1 MYSTKLFHNLKENP
15 VSQNLLKIKKELTD
29 IIETLNENITH
40 DEPYNYSRE
49 QWNCPGVA
57 RDELVAEAKKVISLI
72 EDKTDDNVNIDD
84 KILTRYLKALE
95 YLRTETL
102 SLIDSFPQ
110 DVIPVYLIT
119 LNALKIALEPFL
131 VKDNSK
137 ELAIQLK
144 NQTKRV
150 RSLEA
155 ILNALEPRT
164 SPLKDMVSSIEQ
176 AHETAEQLPTDLE
189 SLREARKT
197 IGQLVT
203 ESTADKTAVSNTKT
217 EIEKLQAELKD
228 ASKEAKDVL
237 EECKS
242 TYAAATSVGLAAAFA
257 ERSDNLSKSI
267 RFWVGGL
274 ILSLS
279 AGGYFGS
286 AQLQKLLELMV
297 QKDISNLSMSI
308 NFIMAVLSIGAP
320 VWFSWL
326 ATKQIGQRFKLSE
339 DYAFKASVSR
349 AYEGFRK
356 ETARFDK
363 EMEAKLLSSALT
375 RLDEL
380 PLRLVEAESHGSP
393 WHELASSNIVKQ
405 AMSKIPSFPDKV
417 KELAGNVMSKEQE
430 LTKVAQVKNKNASR
444 KNDDSLN
451 EEDA

>member
-1 MYSTKLFHNLKENP
+1 MSQILLDIKSELNNIIKQLESSISSNEALNYAQRHWAFPGITKA
-15 VSQNLLKIKKELTD
+15 EL
-29 IIETLNENITH
+29 IT
-40 DEPYNYSRE
+40 
-49 QWNCPGVA
+49 
-57 RDELVAEAKKVISLI
+57 EAKNLISLI
-72 EDKTDDNVNIDD
+72 DNKGNDEIDD
-84 KILTRYLKALE
+84 EDETLVRNLRALE
-95 YLRTETL
+95 FLRDNTV
-102 SLIDSFPQ
+102 PQ
-110 DVIPVYLIT
+110 IWGNANEAVPAYIIT
-119 LNALKIALEPFL
+119 INALKTALEPFL
-131 VKDNSK
+131 IKDDSK
-137 ELAIQLK
+137 ELAVQLR
-144 NQTKRV
+144 NQRRRV
-150 RSLEA
+150 RGLEA
-155 ILNALEPRT
+155 TLDELEPRT

-176 AHETAEQLPTDLE
+176 AHETAEQLPTDLA
-189 SLREARKT
+189 SLKEARESISK
-197 IGQLVT
+197 LVT
-203 ESTADKTAVSNTKT
+203 ESTADKAATLAAKT
-217 EIEKLQAELKD
+217 EIEKLQEELKD
-228 ASKEAKDVL
+228 ISKEAKDVL

-267 RFWVGGL
+267 RLWVGGL

-286 AQLQKLLELMV
+286 AQLQKLLELMA

-380 PLRLVEAESHGSP
+380 PLRLVETENHGSP

-417 KELAGNVMSKEQE
+417 KELAGNAMSERQE
-430 LTKVAQVKNKNASR
+430 SIKVNQAKNNNAPR
-444 KNDDSLN
+444 KNDDSS
-451 EEDA
+451 EKDDV

>member
-1 MYSTKLFHNLKENP
+1 MNQT
-15 VSQNLLKIKKELTD
+15 LLDIKKELNSITEQLESSISSD
-29 IIETLNENITH
+29 EALNYARGHWAFPGITK
-40 DEPYNYSRE
+40 
-49 QWNCPGVA
+49 A
-57 RDELVAEAKKVISLI
+57 ELI
-72 EDKTDDNVNIDD
+72 
-84 KILTRYLKALE
+84 
-95 YLRTETL
+95 TETKNL
-102 SLIDSFPQ
+102 ISLIDSKGNDEIDDKDGALARYLRALEFLSANTVPQ
-110 DVIPVYLIT
+110 IWGNANDAVPAYIIT
-119 LNALKIALEPFL
+119 INALKTALEPFL
-131 VKDNSK
+131 IKDDSK

-144 NQTKRV
+144 NQRKRI
-150 RSLEA
+150 RGLEA
-155 ILNALEPRT
+155 TLNELEPRT
-164 SPLKDMVSSIEQ
+164 SPLKEMVFSIEQ

-189 SLREARKT
+189 SLREARET
-197 IGQLVT
+197 IGKLVT
-203 ESTADKTAVSNTKT
+203 ESTADKAATLAAKT
-217 EIEKLQAELKD
+217 EIEKLQAELKYV
-228 ASKEAKDVL
+228 SKEANDVL

-279 AGGYFGS
+279 AGGFFGS
-286 AQLQKLLELMV
+286 AQLQKLLELMA

-380 PLRLVEAESHGSP
+380 PLRLVEAENHGSP

-405 AMSKIPSFPDKV
+405 AMSKIPSFPDNV
-417 KELAGNVMSKEQE
+417 KELARNAMNKEQE
-430 LTKVAQVKNKNASR
+430 STKVAQVKNKNVPR
-444 KNDDSLN
+444 KNDDSSD
-451 EEDA
+451 EDDV

>member
-1 MYSTKLFHNLKENP
+1 MNK
-15 VSQNLLKIKKELTD
+15 NLLKIKNELTK
-29 IIETLNENITH
+29 IIETLNEAITH
-40 DEPYNYSRE
+40 DELDNYSRPLGF
-49 QWNCPGVA
+49 PGIT
-57 RDELVAEAKKVISLI
+57 RDVLVAEARKIISLI
-72 EDKTDDNVNIDD
+72 EDKTDDSLNVED
-84 KILTRYLKALE
+84 KFLPKYLKALG
-95 YLRTETL
+95 YLRTREL
-102 SLIDSFPQ
+102 PNIYNYDHE
-110 DVIPVYLIT
+110 VILTYLIT

-131 VKDNSK
+131 IKDDGK

-144 NQTKRV
+144 NQRRRV

-155 ILNALEPRT
+155 TLNELEPRT
-164 SPLKDMVSSIEQ
+164 SPLKEMVSRIEQ

-197 IGQLVT
+197 IDKLVT
-203 ESTADKTAVSNTKT
+203 ESTADKAAALAAKT
-217 EIEKLQAELKD
+217 EIEKLQEELNGV
-228 ASKEAKDVL
+228 SEEAQKVL
-237 EECKS
+237 KQCES
-242 TYAAATSVGLAAAFA
+242 AYSAATSVGLAAAFS
-257 ERSDNLSKSI
+257 ERSDNLSKSMWI
-267 RFWVGGL
+267 WVVGL
-274 ILSLS
+274 VLSLS

-286 AQLQKLLELMV
+286 AQLQKLLELMA
-297 QKDISNLSMSI
+297 QKDISSLSMSI
-308 NFIMAVLSIGAP
+308 NFIMAILSIGAP

-349 AYEGFRK
+349 AYEGFRR

-393 WHELASSNIVKQ
+393 WHELASSSIVKQ

-417 KELAGNVMSKEQE
+417 KELAGNVMTKEQE

-444 KNDDSLN
+444 KNDDSSD

>member
-1 MYSTKLFHNLKENP
+1 MNQT
-15 VSQNLLKIKKELTD
+15 LLDIKKELNSITEQLESSISSD
-29 IIETLNENITH
+29 EALNYARGHWAFPGITK
-40 DEPYNYSRE
+40 
-49 QWNCPGVA
+49 A
-57 RDELVAEAKKVISLI
+57 ELI
-72 EDKTDDNVNIDD
+72 
-84 KILTRYLKALE
+84 
-95 YLRTETL
+95 TETKNL
-102 SLIDSFPQ
+102 ISLIDSKGNDEIDDKDGALARYLRALEFLSANTVPQ
-110 DVIPVYLIT
+110 IWGNANDAVPAYINTI
-119 LNALKIALEPFL
+119 NALKTALEPFL
-131 VKDNSK
+131 IKDDSK

-144 NQTKRV
+144 NQRKRI
-150 RSLEA
+150 RGLEA
-155 ILNALEPRT
+155 TLNELEPRT
-164 SPLKDMVSSIEQ
+164 SPLKEMVFSIEQ

-189 SLREARKT
+189 SLREARET
-197 IGQLVT
+197 IGKLVT
-203 ESTADKTAVSNTKT
+203 ESTADKAATLAAKT
-217 EIEKLQAELKD
+217 EIEKLQAELKYV
-228 ASKEAKDVL
+228 SKEANDVL

-279 AGGYFGS
+279 AGGFFGS
-286 AQLQKLLELMV
+286 AQLQKLLELMA

-393 WHELASSNIVKQ
+393 WHELASSSIVKQ

-430 LTKVAQVKNKNASR
+430 LTKVAQIKNKNASR
-444 KNDDSLN
+444 KNDDSSD
-451 EEDA
+451 EDNV

>member
-1 MYSTKLFHNLKENP
+1 MNQT
-15 VSQNLLKIKKELTD
+15 LLDIKKELNSITEQLESSISSD
-29 IIETLNENITH
+29 EALNYARGHWAFPGITK
-40 DEPYNYSRE
+40 
-49 QWNCPGVA
+49 A
-57 RDELVAEAKKVISLI
+57 ELI
-72 EDKTDDNVNIDD
+72 
-84 KILTRYLKALE
+84 
-95 YLRTETL
+95 TETKNL
-102 SLIDSFPQ
+102 ISLIDSKGNDEVDDKDGTLSRYLQALEFLRTNTVPQ
-110 DVIPVYLIT
+110 IWGNAHDAVPAYIIT
-119 LNALKIALEPFL
+119 LNALKTALEPFL
-131 VKDNSK
+131 IKDDGK
-137 ELAIQLK
+137 ELTTQLK
-144 NQTKRV
+144 NQRNRV

-155 ILNALEPRT
+155 ALNDLEPKT
-164 SPLKDMVSSIEQ
+164 SSLKEMVFNIEQ
-176 AHETAEQLPTDLE
+176 AHETAEQLPTDLA
-189 SLREARKT
+189 SLKEARET
-197 IGQLVT
+197 IGNLVT
-203 ESTADKTAVSNTKT
+203 ESTADKAATLAAKT
-217 EIEKLQAELKD
+217 EIEKLKAELKD
-228 ASKEAKDVL
+228 ASKEAKDIL

-242 TYAAATSVGLAAAFA
+242 TYAAATSVGLAAAFS

-286 AQLQKLLELMV
+286 AQLQKLLELMA

-393 WHELASSNIVKQ
+393 WHELASSSIVKQ

-417 KELAGNVMSKEQE
+417 KELAGNVMTKEQQ

-444 KNDDSLN
+444 KNDDSSD
-451 EEDA
+451 EDDV

>member
-1 MYSTKLFHNLKENP
+1 MNK
-15 VSQNLLKIKKELTD
+15 NLLEIKNELTK
-29 IIETLNENITH
+29 IIEILNETITH
-40 DEPYNYSRE
+40 DELDNYSR
-49 QWNCPGVA
+49 QLGFPSIT
-57 RDELVAEAKKVISLI
+57 RDVLVAEARKIINLI
-72 EDKTDDNVNIDD
+72 EDKTDDSLNVED
-84 KILTRYLKALE
+84 KFLPKYLKALG
-95 YLRTETL
+95 YLRTREL
-102 SLIDSFPQ
+102 PNIYNYDHE
-110 DVIPVYLIT
+110 VILTYLIT

-131 VKDNSK
+131 IKDDGK

-144 NQTKRV
+144 NQRRRV

-155 ILNALEPRT
+155 SLNELEPRT
-164 SPLKDMVSSIEQ
+164 SPLKEMVSRIEQ

-197 IGQLVT
+197 IDKLVT
-203 ESTADKTAVSNTKT
+203 ESTADKAAALTAKT
-217 EIEKLQAELKD
+217 EIEKLQEELNGV
-228 ASKEAKDVL
+228 SEEAQKVL
-237 EECKS
+237 EKCES
-242 TYAAATSVGLAAAFA
+242 AYSAATSVGLAAAFT
-257 ERSDNLSKSI
+257 ERSDNLSKSMW
-267 RFWVGGL
+267 FWIGSL

-308 NFIMAVLSIGAP
+308 NFIMAILSIGAP

-349 AYEGFRK
+349 AYEGFRR
-356 ETARFDK
+356 EAARVDI

-444 KNDDSLN
+444 KNDDSSD

>member
-1 MYSTKLFHNLKENP
+1 MNQT
-15 VSQNLLKIKKELTD
+15 LLDIKKELNSITEQLESSISSD
-29 IIETLNENITH
+29 EALNYARSNWAFPGIAKAELITETKNL
-40 DEPYNYSRE
+40 
-49 QWNCPGVA
+49 
-57 RDELVAEAKKVISLI
+57 ISLI
-72 EDKTDDNVNIDD
+72 DSKGNDEIDD
-84 KILTRYLKALE
+84 KDGALARYLKALKF
-95 YLRTETL
+95 L
-102 SLIDSFPQ
+102 SANTVPQ
-110 DVIPVYLIT
+110 IWGNANDAVPAYIIT
-119 LNALKIALEPFL
+119 INALKTALEPFL
-131 VKDNSK
+131 IKDDSK

-144 NQTKRV
+144 NQRKRI

-155 ILNALEPRT
+155 TLNDLEPKT
-164 SPLKDMVSSIEQ
+164 SSLKEMVSSIEQ
-176 AHETAEQLPTDLE
+176 AHETAEQLPTDLA
-189 SLREARKT
+189 SLKEARDT
-197 IGQLVT
+197 IGNLVI
-203 ESTADKTAVSNTKT
+203 ESTADKAATLAAKT
-217 EIEKLQAELKD
+217 EIENLQQELKD
-228 ASKEAKDVL
+228 VSKEAKDVL

-267 RFWVGGL
+267 WFWVGGL

-286 AQLQKLLELMV
+286 AQLQKLLELMA

-380 PLRLVEAESHGSP
+380 PLRLVEAENHGSP

-417 KELAGNVMSKEQE
+417 KELAGNAMSERQE
-430 LTKVAQVKNKNASR
+430 SIKVNQTKNNNAPR
-444 KNDDSLN
+444 KNDDSS
-451 EEDA
+451 DKDDV

>member
-1 MYSTKLFHNLKENP
+1 MNR
-15 VSQNLLKIKKELTD
+15 NLLKIKNELTK
-29 IIETLNENITH
+29 IIETLNETITH
-40 DEPYNYSRE
+40 DELDNYSR
-49 QWNCPGVA
+49 QWGFPGIT
-57 RDELVAEAKKVISLI
+57 RDVLVAEARKIISLI
-72 EDKTDDNVNIDD
+72 EDKTDDSLNVED
-84 KILTRYLKALE
+84 KFLPKYLKALG
-95 YLRTETL
+95 YLRTQKLPNIYNYDHE
-102 SLIDSFPQ
+102 
-110 DVIPVYLIT
+110 VILTYLIT
-119 LNALKIALEPFL
+119 LNALKVALEPFL
-131 VKDNSK
+131 IKDDGK

-144 NQTKRV
+144 NQRRRV
-150 RSLEA
+150 RSLEDN
-155 ILNALEPRT
+155 LNELEPRT
-164 SPLKDMVSSIEQ
+164 SPLKEMVSRIEL

-197 IGQLVT
+197 IDKLVT
-203 ESTADKTAVSNTKT
+203 ESTADKAAALAAKI
-217 EIEKLQAELKD
+217 EIEKLQEELNGV
-228 ASKEAKDVL
+228 SEEARKVL
-237 EECKS
+237 KQCES
-242 TYAAATSVGLAAAFA
+242 AYSAATSVGLAAAFS

-286 AQLQKLLELMV
+286 AQLQKLLELMA

-380 PLRLVEAESHGSP
+380 PLRLVEAENHGSP

-444 KNDDSLN
+444 KNDDLSD

>member
-1 MYSTKLFHNLKENP
+1 MNQT
-15 VSQNLLKIKKELTD
+15 LLDIKKELNSITEQLESSISSD
-29 IIETLNENITH
+29 EALNYARGHWAFPGITK
-40 DEPYNYSRE
+40 
-49 QWNCPGVA
+49 A
-57 RDELVAEAKKVISLI
+57 ELI
-72 EDKTDDNVNIDD
+72 
-84 KILTRYLKALE
+84 
-95 YLRTETL
+95 TETKNL
-102 SLIDSFPQ
+102 ISLIDSKGNDEVDDKDGTLSRYLQALEFLRTNTVPQ
-110 DVIPVYLIT
+110 IWGNAHDAVPAYIIT
-119 LNALKIALEPFL
+119 LNALKTALEPFL
-131 VKDNSK
+131 IKDDGK
-137 ELAIQLK
+137 ELTTQLK
-144 NQTKRV
+144 NQRNRV

-155 ILNALEPRT
+155 ALNDLEPKT
-164 SPLKDMVSSIEQ
+164 SSLKEMVFNIEQ
-176 AHETAEQLPTDLE
+176 AHETAEQLPTDLA
-189 SLREARKT
+189 SLKEARET
-197 IGQLVT
+197 IGNLVT
-203 ESTADKTAVSNTKT
+203 ESTADKAATLAAKT
-217 EIEKLQAELKD
+217 EIEKLKAELKD
-228 ASKEAKDVL
+228 ASKEAKDIL

-242 TYAAATSVGLAAAFA
+242 TYAAATSVGLAAAFS

-286 AQLQKLLELMV
+286 AQLQKLLELMA

-393 WHELASSNIVKQ
+393 WHELASSSIVKQ

-430 LTKVAQVKNKNASR
+430 LTKATQVKNKNASR
-444 KNDDSLN
+444 KNDDSSD

>member
-1 MYSTKLFHNLKENP
+1 MNQT
-15 VSQNLLKIKKELTD
+15 LLDIKKELNS
-29 IIETLNENITH
+29 IINQLESSISSDEALNYARNHWAFPGITKAELITETKNLIFLIDSKGN
-40 DEPYNYSRE
+40 DE
-49 QWNCPGVA
+49 
-57 RDELVAEAKKVISLI
+57 
-72 EDKTDDNVNIDD
+72 IDD
-84 KILTRYLKALE
+84 KDGALVRYLRALQF
-95 YLRTETL
+95 L
-102 SLIDSFPQ
+102 SANTVPQ
-110 DVIPVYLIT
+110 IWGNANEAVPAYLIT
-119 LNALKIALEPFL
+119 INALRTALEPFL
-131 VKDNSK
+131 IKDDSK

-144 NQTKRV
+144 NQRKRV

-155 ILNALEPRT
+155 TLNDLEPRT
-164 SPLKDMVSSIEQ
+164 SPLKEMVSSIEQ
-176 AHETAEQLPTDLE
+176 AHETAEQLPTDLA
-189 SLREARKT
+189 SLKEARET
-197 IGQLVT
+197 IGNLVT
-203 ESTADKTAVSNTKT
+203 ESTADKAATLAAKT
-217 EIEKLQAELKD
+217 EIEKLQEELKD
-228 ASKEAKDVL
+228 VSKEAKDVL

-286 AQLQKLLELMV
+286 AQLQKLLELMA

-349 AYEGFRK
+349 AYEGFRR
-356 ETARFDK
+356 EAARVDT

-393 WHELASSNIVKQ
+393 WHELASSSIVKQ
-405 AMSKIPSFPDKV
+405 AMSKIPSFPDNV
-417 KELAGNVMSKEQE
+417 KELARNAMNKEQE
-430 LTKVAQVKNKNASR
+430 STKVAQVKNKNVPR
-444 KNDDSLN
+444 KNDDSSD
-451 EEDA
+451 EDDV

>member
-1 MYSTKLFHNLKENP
+1 MSP
-15 VSQNLLKIKKELTD
+15 ILLDIKTE
-29 IIETLNENITH
+29 LNEIINQLESSIPNDEALNYAQGHWAFPGITK
-40 DEPYNYSRE
+40 
-49 QWNCPGVA
+49 A
-57 RDELVAEAKKVISLI
+57 ELIAEAKSLISLI
-72 EDKTDDNVNIDD
+72 EDKGNDEVDD
-84 KILTRYLKALE
+84 KDGVLARYLRALE
-95 YLRTETL
+95 FL
-102 SLIDSFPQ
+102 SANTVPQ
-110 DVIPVYLIT
+110 IWGNANDAVPAYIIT
-119 LNALKIALEPFL
+119 INALKTALESFL
-131 VKDNSK
+131 IKDDSK
-137 ELAIQLK
+137 ELAIQLR
-144 NQTKRV
+144 NQRRRV

-155 ILNALEPRT
+155 SLNELEPRT
-164 SPLKDMVSSIEQ
+164 SPLKEMVSSIEQ

-189 SLREARKT
+189 SLREARET

-228 ASKEAKDVL
+228 ASKEAKDIL

-286 AQLQKLLELMV
+286 AQLQKLLELMA
-297 QKDISNLSMSI
+297 QKNISNLSMSI

-393 WHELASSNIVKQ
+393 WHELASSSIVKQ

-430 LTKVAQVKNKNASR
+430 LTKVAQIKNKNASR
-444 KNDDSLN
+444 KNDDSSD
-451 EEDA
+451 EDNV

>member
-1 MYSTKLFHNLKENP
+1 M
-15 VSQNLLKIKKELTD
+15 SQNLLKIKKELTD

-40 DEPYNYSRE
+40 DEPYNYSKG
-49 QWNCPGVA
+49 QWNYPGVA

-84 KILTRYLKALE
+84 KILTKYLKALE

-102 SLIDSFPQ
+102 PFIDSFPQ
-110 DVIPVYLIT
+110 DVITVYLIT
-119 LNALKIALEPFL
+119 INALKIALEPFL
-131 VKDNSK
+131 VKDNSR

-197 IGQLVT
+197 IDKLVT
-203 ESTADKTAVSNTKT
+203 ESTADKAAALAAKT
-217 EIEKLQAELKD
+217 EIEKLQEELNGV
-228 ASKEAKDVL
+228 SEEAQKVL
-237 EECKS
+237 KQCERAYS
-242 TYAAATSVGLAAAFA
+242 AATSVGLAAAFSK
-257 ERSDNLSKSI
+257 RSRNLSISM
-267 RFWVGGL
+267 WVWVISL
-274 ILSLS
+274 IGSL
-279 AGGYFGS
+279 ATGGYFGS
-286 AQLQKLLELMV
+286 IQLQKLLELMA
-297 QKDISNLSMSI
+297 QRDISNLSMSI
-308 NFIMAVLSIGAP
+308 NFIMAILSIGAP

-339 DYAFKASVSR
+339 DYAFKASVSS
-349 AYEGFRK
+349 AYEGFRR
-356 ETARFDK
+356 ETSRFDK

-380 PLRLVEAESHGSP
+380 PLRLVEAENHGSP

-405 AMSKIPSFPDKV
+405 AMSKIPSFPDNV
-417 KELAGNVMSKEQE
+417 KELARNAMNKEQE
-430 LTKVAQVKNKNASR
+430 STKVAQVKNKNVPR
-444 KNDDSLN
+444 KNDDASD
-451 EEDA
+451 EDDV

>member
-1 MYSTKLFHNLKENP
+1 MNK
-15 VSQNLLKIKKELTD
+15 NLLKIKNELTK
-29 IIETLNENITH
+29 IIETLNEAITH
-40 DEPYNYSRE
+40 DELDNYSRPLGF
-49 QWNCPGVA
+49 PGIT
-57 RDELVAEAKKVISLI
+57 RDVLVAEARKIISLI
-72 EDKTDDNVNIDD
+72 EDKTDDSLNVED
-84 KILTRYLKALE
+84 KFLPKYLKALG
-95 YLRTETL
+95 YLRTREL
-102 SLIDSFPQ
+102 PNIYNYDHE
-110 DVIPVYLIT
+110 VILTYLIT

-131 VKDNSK
+131 IKDDGK

-144 NQTKRV
+144 NQRRRV

-155 ILNALEPRT
+155 TLNELEPRT
-164 SPLKDMVSSIEQ
+164 SPLKEMVSRIEQ

-197 IGQLVT
+197 IDKLVT
-203 ESTADKTAVSNTKT
+203 ESTADKAAALAAKT
-217 EIEKLQAELKD
+217 EIEKLQEELNGV
-228 ASKEAKDVL
+228 SEEAQKVL
-237 EECKS
+237 KQCES
-242 TYAAATSVGLAAAFA
+242 AYSAATSVGLAAAFS
-257 ERSDNLSKSI
+257 ERSDNLSKSMWI
-267 RFWVGGL
+267 WVVGL
-274 ILSLS
+274 VLSLS
-279 AGGYFGS
+279 ARGYFGS
-286 AQLQKLLELMV
+286 AQLQKLLELMA
-297 QKDISNLSMSI
+297 QKDISSLSMSI
-308 NFIMAVLSIGAP
+308 NFIMAILSIGAP

-349 AYEGFRK
+349 AYEGFRR

-393 WHELASSNIVKQ
+393 WHELASSSIVKQ

-417 KELAGNVMSKEQE
+417 KELAGNVMTKEQE

-444 KNDDSLN
+444 KNDDSSD

>member
-1 MYSTKLFHNLKENP
+1 MNQT
-15 VSQNLLKIKKELTD
+15 LLDIKKELNSITEQLESSISSD
-29 IIETLNENITH
+29 EALNYARGHWAFPGITK
-40 DEPYNYSRE
+40 
-49 QWNCPGVA
+49 A
-57 RDELVAEAKKVISLI
+57 ELI
-72 EDKTDDNVNIDD
+72 
-84 KILTRYLKALE
+84 
-95 YLRTETL
+95 TETKNL
-102 SLIDSFPQ
+102 ISLIDSKGNDEIDDKDGALARYLRALEFLSANTVPQ
-110 DVIPVYLIT
+110 IWGNANDAVPAYIIT
-119 LNALKIALEPFL
+119 INALKTALEPFL
-131 VKDNSK
+131 IKDDSK

-144 NQTKRV
+144 NQRKRI
-150 RSLEA
+150 RGLEA
-155 ILNALEPRT
+155 TLNELEPRT
-164 SPLKDMVSSIEQ
+164 SPLKEMVFSIEQ

-189 SLREARKT
+189 SLREARET
-197 IGQLVT
+197 IGKLVT
-203 ESTADKTAVSNTKT
+203 ESTADKAATLAAKT
-217 EIEKLQAELKD
+217 EIEKLQAELKYV
-228 ASKEAKDVL
+228 SKEANDVL

-279 AGGYFGS
+279 AGGFFGS
-286 AQLQKLLELMV
+286 AQLQKLLELMA

-393 WHELASSNIVKQ
+393 WHELASSSIVKQ

-444 KNDDSLN
+444 KNDDSSD
-451 EEDA
+451 EDDV

>member
-1 MYSTKLFHNLKENP
+1 MNQ
-15 VSQNLLKIKKELTD
+15 VLLDIKDELNNIIQQLESSISSEDVLNYARNGWAYPGIAREELVTEAQKV
-29 IIETLNENITH
+29 ITLIETKGNDEINDEN
-40 DEPYNYSRE
+40 NVLSRY
-49 QWNCPGVA
+49 V
-57 RDELVAEAKKVISLI
+57 
-72 EDKTDDNVNIDD
+72 
-84 KILTRYLKALE
+84 KALE
-95 YLRTETL
+95 FLRTNT
-102 SLIDSFPQ
+102 IPQ
-110 DVIPVYLIT
+110 IWGNPHEAVSAYIIT
-119 LNALKIALEPFL
+119 INALRTALEPFL
-131 VKDNSK
+131 IKDDSK

-144 NQTKRV
+144 NQRKRV

-155 ILNALEPRT
+155 TLNDLEPRT

-228 ASKEAKDVL
+228 ASKEAKDIL

-242 TYAAATSVGLAAAFA
+242 TYAAATSVGLAAAFS
-257 ERSDNLSKSI
+257 ERSDSLSTSMWV
-267 RFWVGGL
+267 WVGGL
-274 ILSLS
+274 VLSLS

-286 AQLQKLLELMV
+286 VQLQKLLELMA
-297 QKDISNLSMSI
+297 QQDISSLSMSI
-308 NFIMAVLSIGAP
+308 NFIMAILSIGAP
-320 VWFSWL
+320 IWFSWL

-356 ETARFDK
+356 ETTRFDK

-417 KELAGNVMSKEQE
+417 KELAGNVMSERQE
-430 LTKVAQVKNKNASR
+430 LIKVNQGKNKSIPR
-444 KNDDSLN
+444 KNDDSSD
-451 EEDA
+451 EDDV